1 MPGKFKVKSKV
12 NLDQCEVGAELPESD
27 FCTLTPSGNFVQL
40 EYIEEESK
48 PRSITVKP
56 GIWSIVSTYAGLNL
70 SKTQF
75 TNDRM
80 LDSFLHTKD
89 IEAKIDSFFSRLH
102 IYREYGFDIP
112 KRTMLFYGPAG
123 SGKTSLIN
131 KACNKYV
138 EAGNT
143 AIVIWRTDRHE
154 PYDVKQLFKSFK
166 YEGVERIILIAED
179 LGGIEM
185 DQIRIKSESSL
196 LALLDNQEKTFT
208 LPTLIMITTNY
219 PENFLG
225 NLMNR
230 PQRIDDKIEVGL
242 PDKESRKQLFQFF
255 ARPGQDVTEDI
266 LKIVESRRCEDFTPA
281 HIKEVFIRSAIYE
294 LPLEQSIHMISD
306 EIAQYKN
313 AFTKKTKLGISKA
326 STFDDFE

>member
-1 MPGKFKVKSKV
+1 MPGKFKVKSKI
-12 NLDQCEVGAELPESD
+12 NLDEIEVGAELPESD
-27 FCTLTPSGNFVQL
+27 FCTLTQSGNFVQL
-40 EYIEEESK
+40 EYVEEPSK
-48 PRSITVKP
+48 PKTFTVKP
-56 GIWSIVSTYAGLNL
+56 GIWSIVNSFMGLTL
-70 SKTQF
+70 SKTEF
-75 TNDRM
+75 TKDRM
-80 LDSFLHTKD
+80 LDSFFHTQHITD
-89 IEAKIDSFFSRLH
+89 KIDSFFNRLH
-102 IYREYGFDIP
+102 IYKEYGFDVP

-131 KACNKYV
+131 KACHKYV

-208 LPTLIMITTNY
+208 LPTLIMLTTNY

-242 PDKESRKQLFQFF
+242 PDAASRKQLFQFF
-255 ARPGQDVTEDI
+255 ARPGQEISEDV
-266 LKIVESRRCEDFTPA
+266 LNLVASKKCEEFTPA

-294 LPLEQSIHMISD
+294 LPLEKSISAISD
-306 EIAQYKN
+306 EITQFKN
-313 AFTKKTKLGISKA
+313 SFTKRMKLGITRPSED
-326 STFDDFE
+326 DDFE

>member
-1 MPGKFKVKSKV
+1 MPGKFKIKSKI
-12 NLDQCEVGAELPESD
+12 NLDQSEVGVELPESD
-27 FCTLTPSGNFVQL
+27 FCALTPSGNFVQL
-40 EYIEEESK
+40 EYIEEENK
-48 PRSITVKP
+48 RKIIPIKP
-56 GIWSIVSTYAGLNL
+56 GIWSIVTTMTGLGL
-70 SKTQF
+70 SKTEF
-75 TNDRM
+75 TKDRM
-80 LDSFLHTKD
+80 LDSFLHTQHITD
-89 IEAKIDSFFSRLH
+89 KIDSFFNRLH
-102 IYREYGFDIP
+102 IYKEYGFDVP

-131 KACNKYV
+131 KACDKYV
-138 EAGNT
+138 KTGNT
-143 AIVIWRTDRHE
+143 AIVVWRTDRHE
-154 PYDVKQLFKSFK
+154 PYDVKQLFKAFT

-219 PENFLG
+219 PENFLA

-242 PDKESRKQLFQFF
+242 PDGESRKQLFQFF
-255 ARPGQDVTEDI
+255 ARPDQTITDDVLQLVSSKKCSE
-266 LKIVESRRCEDFTPA
+266 FTPA

-294 LPLEQSIHMISD
+294 MTLEQCINAISD
-306 EIAQYKN
+306 EIQQYKN
-313 AFTKKTKLGISKA
+313 AFSKKTKLGIMNPSVV
-326 STFDDFE
+326 DEFE